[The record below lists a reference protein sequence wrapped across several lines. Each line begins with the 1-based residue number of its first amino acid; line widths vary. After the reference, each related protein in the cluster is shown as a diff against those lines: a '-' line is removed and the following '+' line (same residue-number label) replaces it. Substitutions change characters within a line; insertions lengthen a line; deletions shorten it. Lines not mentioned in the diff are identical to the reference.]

1 MILTGIIIWLIIGGF
16 LAWFSE
22 RWGEEWPRWISLITL
37 GTHMIALIVIWI
49 QYLGQINLS
58 TTGTF
63 FLEHN
68 ILWIPQAGINLHFAM
83 DGFSLL
89 LILLANFLGL
99 VAVATSWT
107 EIQFRVGFFHF
118 NLLWIMAALVGI
130 FLAVDLFLFYF
141 FWEMLLIPLY
151 LLIGIWGHERRIYA
165 SIKFFIFTQAGGLF
179 MLLAILALYF
189 IHGANTGVYTFD
201 YKSMIGTAMSPTTA
215 TWLML
220 GFFAAFAV
228 KLPVVP
234 LHTWLPDAHT
244 QAPTAGSVDL
254 AGLVLKIGAFGMI
267 RYLFPL
273 FPQASHNFAPYA
285 MALGVA
291 GILYGAILAFGQ
303 TNIKRLVAYTSISHM
318 GFVLIGIFAWNQIA
332 LQGAV
337 MIMVAHGISTGGLFV
352 LVGNLYERTHTR
364 DMYKM
369 GGLWGAVP
377 RMGRSGLVLAL
388 ASLGL
393 PGLGNFVGEFL
404 VLLGTYKVNP
414 VMAILA
420 TLGFIVATVYSL
432 LMIQKIFNGP
442 STLDHKISD
451 FNFRELTVMTT
462 MILILFWLGLYPQT
476 VLETSK
482 SSMELMQKYANIPR
496 QALNTKPSSQSA
508 NQSPLAP
515 SPIEIQPVQQPKSFT
530 SPP

>member
-1 MILTGIIIWLIIGGF
+1 MLIGGF
-16 LAWFSE
+16 IAWYSE
-22 RWGEEWPRWISLITL
+22 RWGEKVPRWISLITL
-37 GTHMIALIVIWI
+37 GTHMIALIVLWV
-49 QYLGQINLS
+49 QYLDQVSLS
-58 TTGTF
+58 TSSPF

-68 ILWIPQAGINLHFAM
+68 LVWIPQVGINLHFAM

-189 IHGANTGVYTFD
+189 IHGANTGIYTFD
-201 YKSMIGTAMSPTTA
+201 YKSLIGTAMSPTTA
-215 TWLML
+215 TLLML

-254 AGLVLKIGAFGMI
+254 AGLVLKIGGFGMI

-318 GFVLIGIFAWNQIA
+318 GFVLVGVFAWNQLA

-337 MIMVAHGISTGGLFV
+337 MIMIAHGISTGGLFV

-364 DMYKM
+364 DMYEM
-369 GGLWGAVP
+369 GGLWGVVP

-404 VLLGTYKVNP
+404 VLLGAYKVNP

-432 LMIQKIFNGP
+432 WMIQKIFNGP
-442 STLDHKISD
+442 SRLEKKISD
-451 FNFRELTVMTT
+451 FNLRELTVMTT

-496 QALNTKPSSQSA
+496 QTLNVSPSEQKT
-508 NQSPLAP
+508 NLSPLAP
-515 SPIEIQPVQQPKSFT
+515 SPVKLQPISQPKSIT

>member
-1 MILTGIIIWLIIGGF
+1 MILTGLIVWLIAGG
-16 LAWFSE
+16 LVAWYSE
-22 RWGEEWPRWISLITL
+22 RWSETAPRWISLITL
-37 GTHMIALIVIWI
+37 VSHFIRLLVIWF
-49 QYLGQINLS
+49 QYLGQVSFS
-58 TTGTF
+58 TSGPW

-68 ILWIPQAGINLHFAM
+68 LVWIPQAGINLHFAM

-89 LILLANFLGL
+89 LILLANLLGI
-99 VAVATSWT
+99 VAVVTSWT

-151 LLIGIWGHERRIYA
+151 LLIGIWGHERRVYA

-189 IHGANTGVYTFD
+189 IHGANTGIYTFD
-201 YKSMIGTAMSPTTA
+201 YMALIGTAMSPTTA
-215 TWLML
+215 TLLML
-220 GFFAAFAV
+220 GFFVAFAV

-234 LHTWLPDAHT
+234 FHTWLPDAHT

-254 AGLVLKIGAFGMI
+254 AGLVLKIGGFGMI

-285 MALGVA
+285 MALAVV

-303 TNIKRLVAYTSISHM
+303 TDFKRLVAYTSISHM
-318 GFVLIGIFAWNQIA
+318 GFVLLGVFAWNQIA

-337 MIMVAHGISTGGLFV
+337 MIMIAHGISTGALFV

-364 DMYKM
+364 DIYKM
-369 GGLWGAVP
+369 GGLWSSVP

-404 VLLGTYKVNP
+404 VLLGAFKVNP
-414 VMAILA
+414 VLAILA

-432 LMIQKIFNGP
+432 WIIQKVFNGP
-442 STLDHKISD
+442 STLEKKIPD
-451 FNFRELTVMTT
+451 FNIRELTLMTT

-476 VLETSK
+476 VLNTSS
-482 SSMELMQKYANIPR
+482 SSMETMQKYASTPR
-496 QALNTKPSSQSA
+496 QTLVDPSQQKSSSA
-508 NQSPLAP
+508 SLIP
-515 SPIEIQPVQQPKSFT
+515 SPIKIQPISHSSAIT
-530 SPP
+530 PPP